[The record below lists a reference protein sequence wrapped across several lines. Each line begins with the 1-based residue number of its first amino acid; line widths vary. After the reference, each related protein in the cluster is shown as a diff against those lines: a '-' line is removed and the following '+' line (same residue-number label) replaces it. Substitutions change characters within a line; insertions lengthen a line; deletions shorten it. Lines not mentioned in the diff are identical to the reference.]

1 MPRTLQGLTHMDC
14 KNAGWGG
21 STYLML
27 ASQWRSDH
35 FNLEK
40 SNKSKSQISEFLL
53 LWFWCVHCGAANQ
66 PSSVDDY
73 SHSVHEEEG
82 AQGTELWGWS
92 YFYFAWVN
100 NTRNKKPRRQNSGTV
115 GNQPGWTCSFHFQGK
130 IQWTFQ
136 NPWSMTSMCAILSHL
151 PSPNTHNAWVSGHYY
166 RSHHFTDAETE
177 TLMGSASP
185 ALGAPSPVFPWLVK
199 AALCIHRSKFQVPGE
214 ALNRTRVLKGTF
226 VLRKSFALR
235 KILSK

>member
-21 STYLML
+21 ITYLML

-82 AQGTELWGWS
+82 AQGAELWGWS

-100 NTRNKKPRRQNSGTV
+100 NTRNKKPRRQNSGKNAIKQHCGQSAKMDLQFSLSGQNSMNLPESLEYDKYV
-115 GNQPGWTCSFHFQGK
+115 CNIISFT
-130 IQWTFQ
+130 I
-136 NPWSMTSMCAILSHL
+136 S
-151 PSPNTHNAWVSGHYY
+151 
-166 RSHHFTDAETE
+166 
-177 TLMGSASP
+177 
-185 ALGAPSPVFPWLVK
+185 
-199 AALCIHRSKFQVPGE
+199 
-214 ALNRTRVLKGTF
+214 
-226 VLRKSFALR
+226 
-235 KILSK
+235 